1 MPELVNSSR
10 RTTSFF
16 RSCSLRSR
24 AARATASL
32 EVFLVHGD
40 SWAIRSASGGR
51 NPCC

>member
-1 MPELVNSSR
+1 MHGLENSSR

-32 EVFLVHGD
+32 DELLERGD
-40 SWAIRSASGGR
+40 SWAIRSASGDDR
-51 NPCC
+51 CC